1 MGKLAAISRYIFP
14 KLELLSA
21 FAWLV
26 FIILAEAIF
35 FMGGRIPDPKYQ
47 QITFNLIPYIIIA
60 GVGSFLLLGIFAVLK
75 TISKSANAHPL
86 FLTTKRLIISGVF
99 MIALGLGFLLY
110 IAISSQSGYP
120 TAPPMQQNNQLSED
134 KLFSLVNEYRKSLGL
149 QILSKDAQICGYAR
163 KRSIEIKNNWSHE
176 GFQSDSK
183 KNVLY
188 AQACPNC
195 SHLGENLAKD
205 IKIEEFILEAWKK
218 SPTHNDN
225 LIEPDY
231 NIGCIQINENNYVA
245 LEMGQKTNGA
255 TNPSNNNVDC
265 TGPDG
270 VHFTTSAEECIAFNA
285 AWGVK
290 VEISK

>member
-1 MGKLAAISRYIFP
+1 MGRLVSISRYIFP

-21 FAWLV
+21 FAWV
-26 FIILAEAIF
+26 IFIILAEAIF

-47 QITFNLIPYIIIA
+47 QITFNLIPHIMIA
-60 GVGSFLLLGIFAVLK
+60 GVGSFLLLGVFAVLK
-75 TISKSANAHPL
+75 TISKSVNTHLL

-99 MIALGLGFLLY
+99 VIVLGLGFLLY

-120 TAPPMQQNNQLSED
+120 TAPTMQQNTQLSED
-134 KLFSLVNEYRKSLGL
+134 KLLTLVNDYRKSLGL
-149 QILSKDAQICGYAR
+149 QVLSKDAQICGYAR
-163 KRSIEIKNNWSHE
+163 KRSMEIKDNWSHE

-205 IKIEEFILEAWKK
+205 IKVEEFILDAWKK

-225 LIEPDY
+225 LISSNY
-231 NIGCIQINENNYVA
+231 NVGCVQINENNYVA
-245 LEMGQKTNGA
+245 LEMGQKTSGA
-255 TNPSNNNVDC
+255 SNPSNNNVNC

-270 VHFTTSAEECIAFNA
+270 VRFTTSAEECIAFNS

-290 VEISK
+290 VEIVK